1 MSAIGP
7 RTMDERE
14 IVAPV
19 IDDFVRFAPSH
30 ACKHALPGQWMRSL
44 NDPRMLTDRLP
55 FGDDNQPIGIDMQ
68 ADTAIGKAGGNA
80 VAIAFER
87 DQACG

>member
-1 MSAIGP
+1 
-7 RTMDERE
+7 MDERE

-30 ACKHALPGQWMRSL
+30 ACKHALPGQWMRPID
-44 NDPRMLTDRLP
+44 DPRMFANRLH
-55 FGDDNQPIGIDMQ
+55 FSDHDQSFGIDMQ
-68 ADTAIGKAGGNA
+68 TDTAVRKAGANA